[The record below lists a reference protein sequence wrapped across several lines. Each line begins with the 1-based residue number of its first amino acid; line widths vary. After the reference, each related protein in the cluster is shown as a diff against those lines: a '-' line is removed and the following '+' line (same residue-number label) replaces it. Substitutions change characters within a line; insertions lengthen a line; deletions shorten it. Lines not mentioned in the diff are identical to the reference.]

1 VSVVDAGL
9 IVVVLILSILV
20 VGLLRSHA
28 AILRRL
34 HELGAGLESDPGT
47 AVAGTTL
54 PLVDTAPRAP
64 REGVRDGRR
73 AVDVAG
79 TTPLGE
85 AVAIRVLG
93 AEHDTLLVFLSSGC
107 GTCAAFW
114 DDLRDPRLPAGVR
127 LVVVTR
133 GDAEESPSAVAELAP
148 PDATVVMSSEVW
160 DRLEVPGSPFVVH
173 VDGPS
178 GRVVGEG
185 TAASWEQ
192 VLDLFLRAAG
202 DEGSRASKAVA
213 DRRREQQLDRLLL
226 EAGIAPGD
234 PSLYGTG
241 GSHTVGEPER

>member
-1 VSVVDAGL
+1 MSVVEAGL
-9 IVVVLILSILV
+9 IVVVLILSVLV

-47 AVAGTTL
+47 PAASTTL
-54 PLVDTAPRAP
+54 PLVNGAPRAP
-64 REGVRDGRR
+64 RDDVRDGRP
-73 AVDVAG
+73 AVDVSG
-79 TTPLGE
+79 TTPDGD

-133 GDAEESPSAVAELAP
+133 GAAEESPSAVVELAP
-148 PDATVVMSSEVW
+148 PDVTVVMSSEVW
-160 DRLEVPGSPFVVH
+160 EQLEVPGSPFVIH
-173 VDGPS
+173 VNGPS

-202 DEGSRASKAVA
+202 DASSPASKAGA

-226 EAGIAPGD
+226 DAGIAPGD

-241 GSHTVGEPER
+241 GSHTAGEPER